1 MEPRNTATSALIGVI
16 VLATLLGPLFW
27 LFAGSG
33 SSAFSLGAS
42 LVLGATI
49 GFAVR
54 KPAANLMGGWLLRIE
69 RFVAVGDHI
78 EADGASG
85 TVTKVGWFRTRLE
98 SDDGRDVWVANRR
111 LTSRRVVRMPQGRS
125 LLRLKISAA
134 PGIDPERLRDVSI
147 RVVHAHDDVRST
159 PPPEILF
166 HELGASAFQFEL
178 TVWTD
183 VPPPAVRLLANELCD
198 RLDKALAD
206 EDIRASVRGA
216 PLLACDKSFF

>member
-1 MEPRNTATSALIGVI
+1 MEPRNTATSALIGVL
-16 VLATLLGPLFW
+16 VLGAFLGPLFW
-27 LFAGSG
+27 LFAGRG
-33 SSAFSLGAS
+33 SSAFSLGVS

-49 GFAVR
+49 GFTVR
-54 KPAANLMGGWLLRIE
+54 KPVANLVGGFLLRIE
-69 RFVAVGDHI
+69 RFIAVGDQI

-85 TVTKVGWFRTRLE
+85 TVAKMGWFRTRLA
-98 SDDGRDVWVANRR
+98 SDDGHYVWVANRR
-111 LTSRRVVRMPQGRS
+111 LTSRRVVRMPLGRS

-159 PPPEILF
+159 PPSEVLF
-166 HELGASAFQFEL
+166 HELGACAFQFEL

-183 VPPPAVRLLANELCD
+183 VPPPGVRPLANELCD
-198 RLDKALAD
+198 RLEKALAD
-206 EDIRASVRGA
+206 ENIPASVRGA